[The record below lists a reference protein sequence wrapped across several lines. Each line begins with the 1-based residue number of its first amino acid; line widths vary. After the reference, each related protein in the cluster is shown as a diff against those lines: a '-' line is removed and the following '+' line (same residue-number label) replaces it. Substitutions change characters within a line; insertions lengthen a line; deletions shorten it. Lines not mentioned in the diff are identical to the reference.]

1 MKNNKILAVVVVAMA
16 ALLLSSVPVLA
27 QAVKTDFTGTRTPDP
42 PPVDLGYSVYSDEA
56 DTGTCDTSRDD
67 CANHVRDR
75 VLEFSIVTDDPRLT
89 GTQTIVLSADL
100 EPYGY
105 QDGVKDYAR
114 SGQLRGTFSIV
125 LNGDKKPSWEGTFT
139 GRGNSDGYWY
149 HIYVGNG
156 KGKFKKLKLYAFS
169 ENSDRGPKP
178 AGKIWDINGY
188 ILSPGKKIK
197 KKKGDDDDD

>member
-16 ALLLSSVPVLA
+16 ALLLSAGLVA
-27 QAVKTDFTGTRTPDP
+27 AETVKTEFFGTRTIIP
-42 PPVDLGYSVYSDEA
+42 PPVDFGYSVYSDEA
-56 DTGTCDTSRDD
+56 DTGTCDTSPDY
-67 CANHVRDR
+67 CSNHVRDR
-75 VLEFSIVTDDPRLT
+75 VVEFSIVTDDPRLT

-100 EPYGY
+100 EPYGVG
-105 QDGVKDYAR
+105 DPAR
-114 SGQLRGTFSIV
+114 SGQLRGTFKIV
-125 LNGDKKPSWEGTFT
+125 LDGDKKPSWEGTFT

-169 ENSDRGPKP
+169 ETSTRGPDPTRKP
-178 AGKIWDINGY
+178 WNINGY
-188 ILSPGKKIK
+188 ILSPGEK